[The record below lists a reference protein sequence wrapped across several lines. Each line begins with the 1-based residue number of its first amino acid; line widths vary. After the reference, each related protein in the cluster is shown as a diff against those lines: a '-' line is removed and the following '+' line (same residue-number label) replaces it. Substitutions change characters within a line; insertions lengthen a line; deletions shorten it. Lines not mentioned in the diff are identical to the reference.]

1 MQGELNFLTNFP
13 SKQTLKLL
21 LEWHALY
28 AEVQSE
34 QSKMSLIKTETAEQL
49 LGIPARKLHQ
59 YVEEGLLKLNRDGLF
74 YKYHVLKLIFEMKQT
89 ELFDSMK

>member
-28 AEVQSE
+28 AEVQTE
-34 QSKMSLIKTETAEQL
+34 QKKMSLIKTETAEQL
-49 LGIPARKLHQ
+49 LGIPSRKLHQ
-59 YVEEGLLKLNRDGLF
+59 YVEEGLLKVNRDGMY
-74 YKYHVLKLIFEMKQT
+74 YKYHVLKLIFEMKQA